1 MDPQKGD
8 PSGSPKR
15 RSKWISK
22 KAIQVDLQ
30 KGDPLYPYWMDPEK
44 GDPGK
49 GDPLYPYW
57 MNPEKGDPGGSQKR
71 RSTLCLPLLTE
82 WIPKKLVHTILT
94 FIKWIPKL
102 GNRFKMDP
110 QKPYTLH
117 LVDRLSFAVS
127 SLEHVALLAKPT
139 DKSESKSTRQ
149 DLFISPICHVSP
161 VESCYVSC

>member
-1 MDPQKGD
+1 MDPQKGDTSGSPKRRSEWISKKAIRVDLQKGD

-15 RSKWISK
+15 RSEWISK

-127 SLEHVALLAKPT
+127 YSQH
-139 DKSESKSTRQ
+139 
-149 DLFISPICHVSP
+149 
-161 VESCYVSC
+161 

>member
-1 MDPQKGD
+1 M
-8 PSGSPKR
+8 
-15 RSKWISK
+15 
-22 KAIQVDLQ
+22 DLQ

-127 SLEHVALLAKPT
+127 LHLSAE
-139 DKSESKSTRQ
+139 
-149 DLFISPICHVSP
+149 
-161 VESCYVSC
+161 

>member
-8 PSGSPKR
+8 PLYSSG
-15 RSKWISK
+15 WILK

-30 KGDPLYPYWMDPEK
+30 
-44 GDPGK
+44 K

-117 LVDRLSFAVS
+117 FVDRLSFAVS
-127 SLEHVALLAKPT
+127 
-139 DKSESKSTRQ
+139 
-149 DLFISPICHVSP
+149 
-161 VESCYVSC
+161 